1 MRLDAWLRQE
11 RPLAERL
18 RLVEHLAQALNA
30 EHDRGEVLASVC
42 PERIEV
48 GGDLR
53 VDLAAA
59 RRGEPEPGYAAPER
73 LEGAPPS
80 TAGDVYAVGAVAW
93 EVLVGRPCG
102 ELPAPLAEVAP
113 ELPSELANAVM
124 GCLERSPQWRPKDLT
139 YLAQLTAAQQKALRG
154 DRAERRVPTPR
165 SAAAARGPARAPAR
179 RASRSHLTLVLAG
192 LLLVAAAAASL
203 WILGREEAPSAARAP
218 APRARPT
225 APAASAS
232 PTAAPA
238 AAAPLPSPSAP
249 AATPTAEPQPALPA
263 AAAPAPLP
271 AAVPTPEPTPL
282 PAAPEPTLATAPVT
296 RPAADPALAAVSV
309 PTAPAVAPPPT
320 TFSPAPREPVV
331 LSALSPVTVRRPGKV
346 LLDLRGSGFHADLR
360 ARVVALRAAPRGLVV
375 ARQKWVSPG
384 LITVLLELEDAA
396 TPGEYAIALEDV
408 SGARSK
414 PLSFTVTK

>member
-1 MRLDAWLRQE
+1 MRLDAWLRQD

-30 EHDRGEVLASVC
+30 EHDRGEILASVC

-80 TAGDVYAVGAVAW
+80 TAADVYAVGAVAW

-154 DRAERRVPTPR
+154 DRAERRVSTPR
-165 SAAAARGPARAPAR
+165 SAAARGPVRTPAR

-203 WILGREEAPSAARAP
+203 WILGREEAPSVARAP

-225 APAASAS
+225 APAASPS
-232 PTAAPA
+232 AAPA
-238 AAAPLPSPSAP
+238 APASLPSPSAP
-249 AATPTAEPQPALPA
+249 AAAATPEAQPALPA
-263 AAAPAPLP
+263 TAAPAPPP

-282 PAAPEPTLATAPVT
+282 PAAPAATLATAPVT
-296 RPAADPALAAVSV
+296 QPAAEPAPARASV
-309 PTAPAVAPPPT
+309 PAAPAVAPPPT
-320 TFSPAPREPVV
+320 TVSPAPREPVV
-331 LSALSPVTVRRPGKV
+331 LSALSPVSVRRPGKI
-346 LLDLRGSGFHADLR
+346 LLDLRGSGFHPDLR
-360 ARVVALRAAPRGLVV
+360 ARVVALREAPRGLVV
-375 ARQKWVSPG
+375 ARQKWVSPS
-384 LITVLLELEDAA
+384 LITVLLELDDAA
-396 TPGEYAIALEDV
+396 TPGEYAIALEDA

-414 PLSFTVTK
+414 ALPFAVTK